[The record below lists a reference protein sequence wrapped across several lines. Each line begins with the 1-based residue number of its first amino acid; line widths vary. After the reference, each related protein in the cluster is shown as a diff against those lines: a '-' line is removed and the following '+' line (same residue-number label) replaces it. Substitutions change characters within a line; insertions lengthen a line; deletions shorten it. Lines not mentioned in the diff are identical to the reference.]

1 MAPGTRAARRAVTVI
16 FFLNGALIGSWAAR
30 IPAVKEDLGL
40 GEAELG
46 VALGLVA
53 LGALVAMPVSGWLS
67 ARGGSRRTTRLAF
80 VVFCVTLPLP
90 ALAPAY
96 ALLLPAALLLGV
108 GNGSLDVAM
117 NAHGVAVE
125 RRHERPILS
134 SFHAAFSCGA
144 LAGAGTSALAAAGGL
159 DVRWHLLAAAALAL
173 PAGLAACRALLPADA
188 DHAGE
193 EAGPLLARPPR
204 ALWAVGAIAFCA
216 LVCEGATAD
225 WSAVYVRESLDA
237 QAGIAALAFAAF
249 SATMTLGRLAG
260 DRLTSAWGAEALVRR
275 GGLLSAAALGAAL
288 LIGRPAAAIAG
299 FALLGFGI
307 AAMVPVV
314 FRAAAEVDGVA
325 PGVGIAAASTMG
337 YFGFLVA
344 PPIIGGVA
352 EVTSL
357 PFALGLLVLFGL
369 VMAALAPRV
378 RPRMAG
384 QAALTLGAPARSVS
398 AR

>member
-1 MAPGTRAARRAVTVI
+1 MAPGTRAARGAVTVI

-80 VVFCVTLPLP
+80 VGFCVTLPLP

-144 LAGAGTSALAAAGGL
+144 LAGAGMSALAAARGL

-173 PAGLAACRALLPADA
+173 PAGLVACRALLPADA

-204 ALWAVGAIAFCA
+204 APWGGGGVGLFA
-216 LVCEGATAD
+216 LGGGGGPPGRGAGGGREGIGTPA
-225 WSAVYVRESLDA
+225 R
-237 QAGIAALAFAAF
+237 GAALA
-249 SATMTLGRLAG
+249 LA
-260 DRLTSAWGAEALVRR
+260 RV
-275 GGLLSAAALGAAL
+275 SAAL
-288 LIGRPAAAIAG
+288 
-299 FALLGFGI
+299 
-307 AAMVPVV
+307 
-314 FRAAAEVDGVA
+314 
-325 PGVGIAAASTMG
+325 
-337 YFGFLVA
+337 
-344 PPIIGGVA
+344 
-352 EVTSL
+352 
-357 PFALGLLVLFGL
+357 
-369 VMAALAPRV
+369 
-378 RPRMAG
+378 
-384 QAALTLGAPARSVS
+384 
-398 AR
+398 

>member
-1 MAPGTRAARRAVTVI
+1 MAAATRAARRAVTVI

-53 LGALVAMPVSGWLS
+53 LGALVAMPVSGWLW
-67 ARGGSRRTTRLAF
+67 ARVGSRRPPRLAF
-80 VVFCVTLPLP
+80 VGFCVTLPLP

-108 GNGSLDVAM
+108 GNGFLDVAM
-117 NAHGVAVE
+117 NAHGVAFD
-125 RRHERPILS
+125 RRSERPILS

-144 LAGAGTSALAAAGGL
+144 LAGAGMSALAAAGGL
-159 DVRWHLLAAAALAL
+159 DVRWHLLAAAALAR
-173 PAGLAACRALLPADA
+173 PAGLVAGRARLPADA

-204 ALWAVGAIAFCA
+204 ALWAVGAIGFCA

-225 WSAVYVRESLDA
+225 WSAVYVKESLSA
-237 QAGIAALAFAAF
+237 TASVAALAFAAF

-260 DRLTSAWGAEALVRR
+260 DRLTSAWGADALVRR
-275 GGLLSAAALGAAL
+275 GGLLSAAALAAAL
-288 LIGRPAAAIAG
+288 LIGHPAAAIAG

-307 AAMVPVV
+307 STMVPVV
-314 FRAAAEVDGVA
+314 FRAAAEGGGVA
-325 PGVGIAAASTMG
+325 PGGGIAAASTMG

-344 PPIIGGVA
+344 PPVIGGVA
-352 EVTSL
+352 ELTSL
-357 PFALGLLVLFGL
+357 PLALGLLVLL
-369 VMAALAPRV
+369 ALAMAALAPRV
-378 RPRMAG
+378 RPRAR
-384 QAALTLGAPARSVS
+384 AAAFTPSPAA

>member
-53 LGALVAMPVSGWLS
+53 LGALVAMPLSGWLS
-67 ARGGSRRTTRLAF
+67 ARGGSRRTTRAAF
-80 VVFCVTLPLP
+80 VLCCVALPLP
-90 ALAPAY
+90 ALAPSY
-96 ALLLPAALLLGV
+96 ALLLPAAMLLGA

-125 RRHERPILS
+125 RRYESPILS

-144 LAGAGTSALAAAGGL
+144 LLGAGLSALAAGADL
-159 DVRWHLLAAAALAL
+159 DVRWHLLGVASAALVV
-173 PAGLAACRALLPADA
+173 GLVACRSLLPADA

-193 EAGPLLARPPR
+193 EAGPLLAWPPR
-204 ALWAVGAIAFCA
+204 ALWAVGAVGFCA

-225 WSAVYVRESLDA
+225 WSAVYVRESLGA
-237 QAGIAALAFAAF
+237 EAGVAALAFAAF

-260 DRLTSAWGAEALVRR
+260 DRLTRAWGAEALVRR
-275 GGLLSAAALGAAL
+275 GALLSAAALGAAL

-314 FRAAAEVDGVA
+314 FRAAAEVEGVA
-325 PGVGIAAASTMG
+325 PGVGIAAASTVG

-357 PFALGLLVLFGL
+357 PFALGLLVLLGL

-378 RPRMAG
+378 RPRARVALVSPSP
-384 QAALTLGAPARSVS
+384 AAAR
-398 AR
+398 